1 MYANTWL
8 ALPQI
13 LKESYERK
21 SNIIVLQLPIYKWT
35 YIGNLTLTD
44 VIMDCQVANSNK
56 NKLS

>member
-21 SNIIVLQLPIYKWT
+21 SNIIVLQFPIYKWT

-44 VIMDCQVANSNK
+44 VVMDCQVANSNK

>member
-21 SNIIVLQLPIYKWT
+21 SNIIVLQLPIYKGT

-44 VIMDCQVANSNK
+44 VVMDCQVANSNK